1 MHHNHVT
8 DQAPTGSPWRDDEL
22 DLIVEEYFAMLAFE
36 QTRVPYVK
44 ARHAE
49 RLMALTGRSHRS
61 VEFKFMNIS
70 AVLEQEL
77 ALPRIQGYRP
87 MDNYQAA
94 IFPAIERYLTANP
107 VVLAAAQ
114 TLVSQASSPSVA
126 PASVLA
132 EDRILFV
139 EEPPPILVRPK
150 KPRPEGLERLVRKF
164 DPVDRDFRNRALGRA
179 GEELVLH
186 QERRR
191 LADAG
196 VPGLADQV
204 RWIADLDGDGA
215 GYDIL
220 SFTPEGQRRLI
231 EVKTTNGISTTPFF
245 LTRNE
250 EAVSRERAD
259 EYRICRV
266 YDFKRSPRMF
276 ELAPPLTDKVVLETE
291 TWRAGFR

>member
-1 MHHNHVT
+1 VVA
-8 DQAPTGSPWRDDEL
+8 QVWRSSISSLLRSPWRDNEL
-22 DLIVEEYFAMLAFE
+22 DLIVAEYFAMLALE
-36 QTRVPYVK
+36 QSGAAYVK

-77 ALPRIQGYRP
+77 ALPRIRGYRP

-107 VVLAAAQ
+107 AVLAAAQ
-114 TLVSQASSPSVA
+114 VPAPTPDWPQAAEA
-126 PASVLA
+126 P
-132 EDRILFV
+132 ILFV
-139 EEPPPILVRPK
+139 ESPPPLLVKPAR
-150 KPRPEGLERLVRKF
+150 PRPEGLERLVRKF
-164 DPVDRDFRNRALGRA
+164 DPVERDFRNRALGRA

-186 QERRR
+186 SERRR
-191 LADAG
+191 LSDAG
-196 VPGLADQV
+196 AGRLAGEV
-204 RWIADLDGDGA
+204 RWVADLDGDGA

-220 SFTPEGQRRLI
+220 SFEPDGRRRLI
-231 EVKTTNGISTTPFF
+231 EVKTTSGAATTPFF

-250 EAVSRERAD
+250 EAFAREKPD
-259 EYRICRV
+259 EFRLARV
-266 YDFKRSPRMF
+266 YDFAREPRMF
-276 ELAPPLTDKVVLETE
+276 ELQPPLTEHVRLETE